1 MTKFVTAGVSR
12 NVKGTWK
19 VRNSTLS
26 IEDSIARQ
34 TRAGD
39 TNIKYVALPQ
49 PMDRD
54 ALAKYLSTLPE
65 FMDNKD
71 YRSVIEATIAKRMP
85 KAPKARVSKVAQ
97 VVVGAAVN
105 TAKTKKALAA

>member
-1 MTKFVTAGVSR
+1 MTKYVTGGVSR

-26 IEDSIARQ
+26 IEDSVARQ

-39 TNIKYVALPQ
+39 TNITYVTLPKA
-49 PMDRD
+49 MDRD
-54 ALAKYLSTLPE
+54 ELAKYLSTLPE

-85 KAPKARVSKVAQ
+85 KAPKVKAQ
-97 VVVGAAVN
+97 PKTVVGRAQNKQVQS
-105 TAKTKKALAA
+105 KQALAA

>member
-1 MTKFVTAGVSR
+1 MQNRFITAGVSR

-26 IEDSIARQ
+26 VDESVARQ

-39 TNIKYVALPQ
+39 TNIKYVDLPEA
-49 PMDRD
+49 MDRD

-65 FMDNKD
+65 FMSVPE
-71 YRSVIEATIAKRMP
+71 YRAVIEATIAKRQPRAAKPTKM
-85 KAPKARVSKVAQ
+85 AQ
-97 VVVGAAVN
+97 AVVGSA
-105 TAKTKKALAA
+105 AKTAQKRAA